1 MMPEHAGPHNRLL
14 WGTVGTNAVRRGGD
28 MGEVAVEQAA
38 APLVLALDVGT
49 SAVRAQVYDAQG
61 RLVAGAE
68 ARAAVSARLTADG
81 AAAVDADALV
91 DTVAATLDAL
101 AARAPAACG
110 AVAGVGLATFWHT
123 LVGVDPDGHAR
134 TPLLLWA
141 DRRAA
146 PAAAELR
153 ERLDER
159 AVHARTGCR
168 LHATYW
174 PARLRWWATT
184 RPAVWRQVARWLSF
198 GDYLY
203 ARLFGEVRTSL
214 SLASATGLLDQHTR
228 AWDPALLAVLGLDP
242 VRLPA
247 IDDTPYRGLRA
258 PYATRWPGLARVP
271 WWPAWGDGA
280 CSNVGCGALGPARRA
295 LMVGSSAALRV
306 VWPAAEVAIP
316 WAAWGYRLDARR
328 VVLGGA
334 FNDGGNLLAWWRAT
348 LGLADG
354 AEWLPAALAAAV
366 AAREPDSHGLT
377 VLPLWGGERSP
388 GWATAARGAIV
399 GLTFATGPAD
409 LWRATLEAIALRF
422 AWLDDDLGPAL
433 AAATGH
439 DPGAVEIVATGGA
452 LVRAPVWL
460 QIVADALG
468 RPVVASAEG
477 EASCRGA
484 ALLALEALGAIAAVE
499 QVPAARG
506 PTYQPDAARHAR
518 YRVAMARQQAL
529 YRLLVA
535 NGR

>member
-1 MMPEHAGPHNRLL
+1 MS
-14 WGTVGTNAVRRGGD
+14 
-28 MGEVAVEQAA
+28 EVALREAA
-38 APLVLALDVGT
+38 PPLVLALDVGT
-49 SAVRAQVYDAQG
+49 SAVRAQIYDAQG

-68 ARAAVSARLTADG
+68 ARAEAPVRLTADG
-81 AAAVDADALV
+81 GAEMDADTLV
-91 DTVAATLDAL
+91 VAVTAVIDAL
-101 AARAPAACG
+101 AARTPAAFG

-123 LVGVDPDGHAR
+123 LVGVDRAGRALI
-134 TPLLLWA
+134 PLLLWA

-146 PAAAELR
+146 PAAAALR
-153 ERLDER
+153 ARLDER

-174 PARLRWWATT
+174 PARLRWLATAQ
-184 RPAVWRQVARWLSF
+184 PAIWRQVARWLSF

-228 AWDPALLAVLGLDP
+228 AWDPALLAALALEP
-242 VRLPA
+242 ARLPA
-247 IDDTPYRGLRA
+247 LDDAPLRGLRA
-258 PYATRWPGLARVP
+258 PYAARWPALARVP

-280 CSNVGCGALGPARRA
+280 CSNVGCGALGPGRRA
-295 LMVGSSAALRV
+295 LMVGTSAALRV
-306 VWPAAEVAIP
+306 VWPAADITIP

-328 VVLGGA
+328 AVLGGA

-348 LGLADG
+348 LGLADE
-354 AEWLPAALAAAV
+354 AEWLPAALAEAV
-366 AAREPDSHGLT
+366 AAREPDRHGLT

-388 GWATAARGAIV
+388 GWAPDARGAIV
-399 GLTFATGPAD
+399 GLTFATEPAD

-439 DPGAVEIVATGGA
+439 DPKVVEMVATGGA

-468 RPVVASAEG
+468 RPVVASAER

-484 ALLALEALGAIAAVE
+484 ALLALEALGAVAAVE

-518 YRVAMARQQAL
+518 YRAALTRQQAL
-529 YRLLVA
+529 YRLLV
-535 NGR
+535 GSSGLSTHE